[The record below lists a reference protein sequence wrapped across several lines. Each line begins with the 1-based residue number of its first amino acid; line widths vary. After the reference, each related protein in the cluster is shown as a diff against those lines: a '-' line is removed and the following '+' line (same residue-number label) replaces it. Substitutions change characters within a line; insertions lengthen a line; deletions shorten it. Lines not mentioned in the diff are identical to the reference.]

1 MSSERG
7 RLEWEMCGC
16 RNFEHVCGRGKEA
29 KRERNIRPI
38 GGQKRGFKAAVH
50 LMEN

>member
-1 MSSERG
+1 VSSERG
-7 RLEWEMCGC
+7 RLEWEMFGY

-38 GGQKRGFKAAVH
+38 GGQERGLERAVH